1 MKGARQ
7 GAAGGSDYFGH
18 HFSWHLSFLSCSCH
32 CLFAATTATYLAA
45 CNTSRSGGA
54 PRSSDPPCPHRSRL
68 NTPQGSQLHPGCSSQ
83 LVRLKLHLPPLPPT
97 PGSGVSGF
105 FRQKADVESR
115 PNVGLN
121 LAEGHHARKATL
133 HTEVLYNL
141 AVLLHRGRNYLQ
153 GLVAVI
159 HSYCLVASRLVGAVF
174 IILFRILLSA

>member
-1 MKGARQ
+1 MGVIIS
-7 GAAGGSDYFGH
+7 GTMLAGIFP
-18 HFSWHLSFLSCSCH
+18 FFLVAVIAS
-32 CLFAATTATYLAA
+32 LPQLRLLTWLPVIGREAD
-45 CNTSRSGGA
+45 A
-54 PRSSDPPCPHRSRL
+54 PQDPPCPHRSRL

-133 HTEVLYNL
+133 HTEVLYKL
-141 AVLLHRGRNYLQ
+141 AVLLHRDRNYLQ